1 MKYTIVFEKT
11 AQKKLYK
18 LPEAIRAKIL
28 AKVSALSF
36 DPRPPGCKK
45 LTGRPGYRIRIGDYR
60 VIYLIEDGRL
70 SILVLDLGNRK
81 NIYE

>member
-1 MKYTIVFEKT
+1 MYSIIFEKT

-18 LPEAIRAKIL
+18 LPEAIRNKIIS
-28 AKVSALSF
+28 KISALKEN
-36 DPRPPGCKK
+36 PRPSGCKK

-60 VIYLIEDGRL
+60 VIYLIEDGKL
-70 SILVLDLGNRK
+70 IVLILDVGDRK

>member
-1 MKYTIVFEKT
+1 MYQITIT
-11 AQKKLYK
+11 ASAQKKLSK
-18 LPEAIRAKIL
+18 LPANVQERISAKIDTL
-28 AKVSALSF
+28 AI

-60 VIYLIEDGRL
+60 VIYLIEDGKL
-70 SILVLDLGNRK
+70 TVLIVDVGDRK

>member
-1 MKYTIVFEKT
+1 MYQVVFEKS

-18 LPEAIRAKIL
+18 LPAAARDKVI
-28 AKVSALSF
+28 AKVKALAT

-45 LTGRPGYRIRIGDYR
+45 FTGRPGYRIRIGDYR
-60 VIYLIEDGRL
+60 VIYLIEDGKL
-70 SILVLDLGNRK
+70 TVLIVDVGDRK